1 MKNLMSLG
9 TNNLRKTMKSKKPE
23 SSTIKSIK
31 PLDAAP
37 AEVTEDKAPVAPT
50 EDKAPVAPTEDK
62 APVAVTEDKAPEA
75 PTEDKAPETVTEDKA
90 PETVTE
96 DKADTSNG
104 AVPAEKKKPIDKN
117 IAVDVSEI
125 VSDLEQVEIREAAKH
140 PTSFI
145 SRITKNLPSI
155 SSITKIIPLPPIPVV
170 VMAKAAQMVPILMTV
185 VDKIS
190 DPDTINLLATYVKK
204 RQEVAIAE
212 QEHKLKKL
220 QEGGGIQFFT
230 PEECSFF

>member
-1 MKNLMSLG
+1 MK
-9 TNNLRKTMKSKKPE
+9 

-31 PLDAAP
+31 PLDTAP
-37 AEVTEDKAPVAPT
+37 AEVTKDKAPDAPTEDKAPAEVTKDKAPVAPT
-50 EDKAPVAPTEDK
+50 EDKAPEEPNEDKAPAAPTEDNTVS
-62 APVAVTEDKAPEA
+62 ADE
-75 PTEDKAPETVTEDKA
+75 PTV
-90 PETVTE
+90 

>member
-1 MKNLMSLG
+1 MKSLLG
-9 TNNLRKTMKSKKPE
+9 TNNLRKTMKSNKPE

-37 AEVTEDKAPVAPT
+37 AEVTEDKAPEAPN
-50 EDKAPVAPTEDK
+50 
-62 APVAVTEDKAPEA
+62 EDKAPEA
-75 PTEDKAPETVTEDKA
+75 PTEDKAPVEVTEDKA
-90 PETVTE
+90 PEAPNEDKAVSADSTE

-125 VSDLEQVEIREAAKH
+125 VSDLEQVKIREAAKH

-155 SSITKIIPLPPIPVV
+155 SSITKIIPLPPIPIVV
-170 VMAKAAQMVPILMTV
+170 AAKAAQMVPILMTV